1 MMAAVLLAMAFSSCF
16 VLNAFLAPDS
26 HDASQ
31 AAFNVSVGT
40 PIEVPSPG
48 AQGPPWVLGQ
58 WFHTRPLQRLSRALS
73 SLASAYSLGVE
84 VKQAAACSSAPTLGL
99 ATSSPA
105 MGMCA
110 QGACVRTIQCPSTL
124 FSSHSVSHLD
134 TGLVE
139 TARTLPCVPSYTA
152 LHLGRAC
159 GRSMLAVDLFPQGKT
174 LPSSSSAVNL
184 PSSSSAVDFSSAVNL
199 ADSCCS
205 LLAGSSLAPGAPGV
219 AFASMQFPAPGAPGV
234 AFGDPRGDF
243 GASLEDPRGDFGAS
257 LDFVLGNWIQ
267 SSPVQFMA
275 ETLSS
280 WFSLEGGEGR
290 REAMDLLN
298 DEINDIW
305 CLEGESAVPSGQ
317 HRDKLKFRAILSS
330 QMNSAHL
337 LWINALRVARQAMVK
352 FSCIG
357 TIVSAVS
364 SCGDALAAI
373 FFSTLRSAAFQG
385 GVQLIQTAFR
395 ACRFSMYMSAPTV
408 LISLSSGLDPS
419 SWWLF
424 LFIYCT
430 IASISATSHGAARRD
445 LAYRFNYVFAWSGWP
460 RCFSADGFCSR
471 IHVVAVAEVWVER
484 LVSVMVLSLRSLQS
498 ASLPRFSFQLLSAP
512 VSVSRRSFF
521 HAMMLILL
529 VVLVA
534 VPCADAME
542 GGESGSSGSLTRCI
556 LRTLDY
562 TAWMVFSSMLESYC
576 RLGVQGDKC
585 DKPFKYR
592 HRHLYVREK
601 ALDSLRALD
610 PPPADLAALVAA
622 FKAFDN
628 EAVAAYIENE
638 LAVLAPH
645 FDSEDAERE
654 WLKEADILYWRL
666 VATTVHCHEA
676 AVIVRKY
683 APGSSDVHPYAE
695 GCEAMHEL
703 EALACGYGP
712 GGESME
718 GNLTRLFNM
727 DPSEASIQGLI
738 TEHFELVQRVNKN
751 PDISIDTIM
760 KHSLLRYIR
769 EHPDFAS
776 VHVAEEACAAK
787 EVDYKTTVL
796 RLK

>member
-1 MMAAVLLAMAFSSCF
+1 MMAAVLLAMTFSSCF
-16 VLNAFLAPDS
+16 VLNGFLAPDS
-26 HDASQ
+26 HTASQ

-110 QGACVRTIQCPSTL
+110 QGACVRAIQCPSTL

-159 GRSMLAVDLFPQGKT
+159 GRSMLAVDLFPQCKT

-199 ADSCCS
+199 VDSCCS

-280 WFSLEGGEGR
+280 WFFPEGGEGR
-290 REAMDLLN
+290 REAMELLN
-298 DEINDIW
+298 DEIALD
-305 CLEGESAVPSGQ
+305 LAE
-317 HRDKLKFRAILSS
+317 HRDMLKFRAILSS

-337 LWINALRVARQAMVK
+337 LWINALRVARQAMAK

-364 SCGDALAAI
+364 SGGDALTWTASFIIAT

-408 LISLSSGLDPS
+408 LISLSSGLHPS
-419 SWWLF
+419 SLWLF

-460 RCFSADGFCSR
+460 RCFSADGFCST

-529 VVLVA
+529 
-534 VPCADAME
+534 
-542 GGESGSSGSLTRCI
+542 R
-556 LRTLDY
+556 R
-562 TAWMVFSSMLESYC
+562 
-576 RLGVQGDKC
+576 
-585 DKPFKYR
+585 
-592 HRHLYVREK
+592 
-601 ALDSLRALD
+601 RALCRR
-610 PPPADLAALVAA
+610 
-622 FKAFDN
+622 N
-628 EAVAAYIENE
+628 
-638 LAVLAPH
+638 
-645 FDSEDAERE
+645 
-654 WLKEADILYWRL
+654 
-666 VATTVHCHEA
+666 
-676 AVIVRKY
+676 
-683 APGSSDVHPYAE
+683 
-695 GCEAMHEL
+695 
-703 EALACGYGP
+703 
-712 GGESME
+712 GGW
-718 GNLTRLFNM
+718 
-727 DPSEASIQGLI
+727 
-738 TEHFELVQRVNKN
+738 
-751 PDISIDTIM
+751 
-760 KHSLLRYIR
+760 
-769 EHPDFAS
+769 
-776 VHVAEEACAAK
+776 
-787 EVDYKTTVL
+787 
-796 RLK
+796 